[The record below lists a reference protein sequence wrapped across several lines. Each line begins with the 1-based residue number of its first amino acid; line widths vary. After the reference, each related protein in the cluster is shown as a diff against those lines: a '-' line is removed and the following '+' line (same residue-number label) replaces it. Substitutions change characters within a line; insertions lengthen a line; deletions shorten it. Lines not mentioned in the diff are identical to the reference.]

1 MHWCSLHWWSRQ
13 CTQQQKG
20 RPDVRLGADMAA
32 MAEAAVEDSVL
43 EETGAV
49 KATAM
54 EAGAAAEA
62 ACRFWCADVADVP
75 FSAAAAAAVSAETA
89 AVAAAAAARASR

>member
-1 MHWCSLHWWSRQ
+1 M
-13 CTQQQKG
+13 
-20 RPDVRLGADMAA
+20 VA
-32 MAEAAVEDSVL
+32 MAEAAAEDSVL

-62 ACRFWCADVADVP
+62 ACRFWCADVVDVP
-75 FSAAAAAAVSAETA
+75 FSAATAAEVSAETA
-89 AVAAAAAARASR
+89 AEVVVAAARASG